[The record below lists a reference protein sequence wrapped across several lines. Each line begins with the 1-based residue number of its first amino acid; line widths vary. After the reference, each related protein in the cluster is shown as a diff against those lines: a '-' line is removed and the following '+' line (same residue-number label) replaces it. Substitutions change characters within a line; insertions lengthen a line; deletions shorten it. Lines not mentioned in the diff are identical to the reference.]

1 MEPGLRLSGT
11 TPSDTECGQVC
22 LPKTPFS
29 YFRPKVTSLHFI
41 CLANSPQF
49 HRFIFLNVATFR
61 KEVAEKVGIG
71 FEFPT
76 QSSVVAPNAPKKST
90 NLQ

>member
-1 MEPGLRLSGT
+1 MQL
-11 TPSDTECGQVC
+11 C

-29 YFRPKVTSLHFI
+29 YFHPNATLLHFI

-49 HRFIFLNVATFR
+49 HRFIFLNVVTFR
-61 KEVAEKVGIG
+61 KEVAEKVGSG
-71 FEFPT
+71 FELPT
-76 QSSVVAPNAPKKST
+76 QAALFAPNAPKKST

>member
-1 MEPGLRLSGT
+1 MEPGLFIRHNAIGYRMWAGV
-11 TPSDTECGQVC
+11 PTE
-22 LPKTPFS
+22 TPFS